1 MPLGHAMAKT
11 KHEYIGLF
19 FIERL
24 YTIKIE
30 IDCV

>member
-11 KHEYIGLF
+11 KHECIGLI

-30 IDCV
+30 NY

>member
-11 KHEYIGLF
+11 KHEYIGLI
-19 FIERL
+19 FIEHL

-30 IDCV
+30 NDCV